1 MNDRRQDA
9 IRRSEALARFLD
21 DSIPI
26 PGTGFRVGWDFIIGL
41 IPGVGDLLASLFSTY
56 IVAQA
61 LDQGVAKATIFR
73 MVWNILVE
81 TVLGAVPFLGDL
93 FDAAWKSNVKNARL
107 LEAALRDQTQLRK
120 KDGLFMVLVLSG
132 LVLLAVLAGAAGI
145 AVLSALRD
153 WIVNIS

>member
-1 MNDRRQDA
+1 MNDRRLDA

-61 LDQGVAKATIFR
+61 LDQGVSKATILR

-107 LEAALRDQTQLRK
+107 LEAALRDQNQLGK
-120 KDGLFMVLVLSG
+120 KDGLFMVMVLSG

-153 WIVNIS
+153 WIVSIS